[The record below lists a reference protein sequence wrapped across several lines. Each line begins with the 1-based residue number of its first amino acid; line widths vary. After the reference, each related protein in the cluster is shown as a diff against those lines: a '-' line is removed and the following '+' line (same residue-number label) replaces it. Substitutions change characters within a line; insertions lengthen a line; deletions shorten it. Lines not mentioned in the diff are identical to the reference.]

1 MRCTV
6 HYPEAADRSNIQ
18 IKMEKK
24 EKEEKEV
31 ERSITDARTDVK

>member
-1 MRCTV
+1 MPDMRCTV
-6 HYPEAADRSNIQ
+6 HYPEAADRSNVQ
-18 IKMEKK
+18 IKK